1 MNEVDSKMRENN
13 LLVFFFLLSLLLL
26 SPFVRLWSLRLRPT
40 LPALLLQSWP
50 LAAAADCFALAR
62 RGCGFAGTLTSGSS
76 PVHSSPSDDALLL
89 RSWPFAAAA
98 DCFAVA
104 RQGRGFAGTL
114 TTGSSP
120 FHLSSSDDGD
130 DSRSEGA
137 SFSDGDECASRAKG
151 DFCF

>member
-1 MNEVDSKMRENN
+1 MKQGMSINEVVSKMRESN
-13 LLVFFFLLSLLLL
+13 LLDFFFLLLLSLISSLLF
-26 SPFVRLWSLRLRPT
+26 PFVRLWYLRLRPT
-40 LPALLLQSWP
+40 
-50 LAAAADCFALAR
+50 
-62 RGCGFAGTLTSGSS
+62 S
-76 PVHSSPSDDALLL
+76 PALLL

-120 FHLSSSDDGD
+120 VHSSSSDDGD
-130 DSRSEGA
+130 DSLSEGA